1 MNRDDMLKQLGV
13 SMQQLED
20 LFQKF
25 QAFFNSLD
33 AQQQQVVKT
42 SMPNVQQA
50 LAAFGPEVNEAD
62 LLDLFRAD
70 AQRPPL
76 ACFLPLQQGK
86 AR

>member
-13 SMQQLED
+13 SLQQLED

-42 SMPNVQQA
+42 SMPTVQHA

-62 LLDLFRAD
+62 LLNLFKAD
-70 AQRPPL
+70 AQRPPI
-76 ACFLPLQQGK
+76 ACFLPLQQGNAK
-86 AR
+86 

>member
-1 MNRDDMLKQLGV
+1 MNRDDMLNKLGV
-13 SMQQLED
+13 SMEQLQD

-33 AQQQQVVKT
+33 AQQQQVVTT
-42 SMPNVQQA
+42 SMPNVKQA
-50 LAAFGPEVNEAD
+50 VAAFGPEAAEAD
-62 LLDLFRAD
+62 LLDLFQAD